1 LVRGATSKHNAQ
13 DQERNGNNAARAHVG
28 AIPAAGMKGDGVKEI
43 ARSNDPVRLSF
54 LTALLADAGVT
65 TFPLDTHASIM
76 QGCLGVLPQRL
87 MVVDDEFAAAVAV
100 LREAG
105 EWHEPDTAW
114 PFG

>member
-1 LVRGATSKHNAQ
+1 
-13 DQERNGNNAARAHVG
+13 
-28 AIPAAGMKGDGVKEI
+28 VKEI

-76 QGCLGVLPQRL
+76 QGSLGVLPQRL
-87 MVVDDEFAAAVAV
+87 MVVDDEFEAAVAV

-105 EWHEPDTAW
+105 EWHEPEAAAW

>member
-1 LVRGATSKHNAQ
+1 
-13 DQERNGNNAARAHVG
+13 
-28 AIPAAGMKGDGVKEI
+28 MKEV

-65 TFPLDTHASIM
+65 AIPLDTHASII
-76 QGCLGVLPQRL
+76 QGSLGVLPQRL
-87 MVVDDEFAAAVAV
+87 MVVDDEFDTAIAV

-105 EWHEPDTAW
+105 EWHGPEDTGW